1 MHLLINLFFQL
12 FRAFVSHSAML
23 LLIYLKVKFYSN
35 IPEGIYK
42 DITNGLYFI
51 IFWVCVFSRRLFLIN
66 YHQIFGVHSRFS
78 FYLGCI
84 LYYYFIYYIL
94 GRISYFY
101 QFDTDNPLRSY
112 FVFLLFLIFFNM
124 IDYIAPSYKR
134 YLKLSRQ
141 HKWNVSA

>member
-12 FRAFVSHSAML
+12 FRVFVSHSAML
-23 LLIYLKVKFYSN
+23 LLIYLKVKLYSN
-35 IPEGIYK
+35 IPEGLYK
-42 DITNGLYFI
+42 DIANGLYFI

-66 YHQIFGVHSRFS
+66 YHQIFGIHSRLS
-78 FYLGCI
+78 FYLGCVFYYCI
-84 LYYYFIYYIL
+84 LYYSL

-101 QFDTDNPLRSY
+101 QFDADNPLKSY

-134 YLKLSRQ
+134 YLELSRQ
-141 HKWNVSA
+141 HKWNVPA